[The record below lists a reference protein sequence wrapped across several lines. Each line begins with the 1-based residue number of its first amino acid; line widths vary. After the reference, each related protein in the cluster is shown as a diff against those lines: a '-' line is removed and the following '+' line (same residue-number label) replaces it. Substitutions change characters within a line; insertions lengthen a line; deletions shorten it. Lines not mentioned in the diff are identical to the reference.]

1 MTTIGPASAQIF
13 AWPTATPAGNPA
25 ADGTRAAQ
33 TAFFRAALGASAP
46 AAPIAPV
53 AAASRSQGTAPTEEA
68 SVARS
73 PRPGALLD
81 IRV

>member
-1 MTTIGPASAQIF
+1 MTMIGPASAQIF
-13 AWPTATPAGNPA
+13 ARPTATPAGNPA
-25 ADGTRAAQ
+25 SDGARAAQ

-46 AAPIAPV
+46 VAPIAPV
-53 AAASRSQGTAPTEEA
+53 AAASQTQRTAPTEEA

-73 PRPGALLD
+73 PRPGTLLD